1 MPDTHLSPSAKSDML
16 TRYRRDGYV
25 FPLPALAPDVV
36 SDARRRLEE
45 FERRQGSPITKEQRH
60 KPHLMMKFL
69 DDAIR
74 TPAVL
79 DAVEAIIGPN
89 ILCWETALFIKE
101 AGDPAYISWHQD
113 ATYWGLEPFDV
124 LTAWIAL
131 SPSTIESGCMRVIAG
146 SHVGDLSPHVDTFA
160 PNNML
165 SRGQEVAVSVNEA
178 EAVNLELQPGQMS
191 LHDVK
196 IVHGS
201 DPNRASDR
209 RIGLAIRYIP
219 TSVRQV
225 AGSGDCAMLVRG
237 VDTFGHF
244 VSDPRPTADFTPEGF
259 AAQKAARE
267 TRMNILMR

>member
-1 MPDTHLSPSAKSDML
+1 MPDVPIPSGLPADL
-16 TRYRRDGYV
+16 VAQYRREGYV
-25 FPLPALAPDVV
+25 YPLPALDPAVAADI
-36 SDARRRLEE
+36 RRRIEA
-45 FERRQGSPITKEQRH
+45 FEQSQGSPINKEQRH
-60 KPHLMMKFL
+60 KPHLMMSFL
-69 DDAIR
+69 DEAIR

-79 DAVEAIIGPN
+79 DAVEAIIGPD

-131 SPSTIESGCMRVIAG
+131 SPSTPASGCMRVVPG
-146 SHVGDLSPHVDTFA
+146 SHIGELAPHVDTFA

-165 SRGQEVAVSVNEA
+165 SRGQEVAVAVDEA
-178 EAVNLELQPGQMS
+178 QAVDLTLQPGQMS

-201 DPNRASDR
+201 EPNRSDDR

-225 AGSGDCAMLVRG
+225 AGQGDCAMLVRG
-237 VDTFGHF
+237 VDKFGHF
-244 VSDPRPTADFTPEGF
+244 QPDPRPQGDFTPEGI
-259 AAQKAARE
+259 AAHKKARE
-267 TRMNILMR
+267 TRMRILMR